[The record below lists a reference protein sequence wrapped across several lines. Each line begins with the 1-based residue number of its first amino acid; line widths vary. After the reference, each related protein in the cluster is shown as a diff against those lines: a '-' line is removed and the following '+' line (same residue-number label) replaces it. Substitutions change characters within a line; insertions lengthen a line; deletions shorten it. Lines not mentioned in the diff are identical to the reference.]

1 VENEELSQEIF
12 SVLKG
17 ANYNLLLYK
26 NDGSKTADPVE
37 ATRFYAS
44 DADLMVSIRFN
55 DTKAEVLVQA
65 GQDFDVLANKKLIS
79 IIKNIAH
86 KNLGEFTV
94 KKFDKSITPK
104 DFAHQSVTESAAFGK
119 AFGGVKTSYMPM
131 QNAKLIIKHSKG
143 VNEEVRGSRSRN
155 IHSLFIENSQG
166 ERFSFPYKYM
176 AGAKAMAMHVNEGGT
191 PYDNKGASILSLCEE
206 IADLNKFVR
215 HVRSNKLVNE
225 NNTEIVE
232 TVRSHMA
239 RLKETIN
246 SLTTL
251 KGYNNFQSQEVSEEE
266 DKSVDISEKF
276 LYNTI
281 TTEDLEKVMNRV
293 NKIVGEAAFK
303 DSMEKETI
311 TALYDMIKDKQDFG
325 ISFDANDPDHP
336 DHQDPKKFGGQH
348 GSSAKLASMLTFL
361 GANAKSD
368 EAANHLLRLSDLVPE
383 MTPKTQNLVA
393 QMVNYLNKT
402 ANTTDVQ
409 PTESIS
415 LDEGVMLTLR
425 KMVG

>member
-1 VENEELSQEIF
+1 MENEDLSSEIF
-12 SVLKG
+12 NVLKG
-17 ANYNLLLYK
+17 ANYSLLLYK
-26 NDGSKTADPVE
+26 NDGSKTTDPVE
-37 ATRFYAS
+37 ATRFYSS

-65 GQDFDVLANKKLIS
+65 GHDFDVVANKKLIS

-131 QNAKLIIKHSKG
+131 QKAKLIIKHTKG

-155 IHSLFIENSQG
+155 IHSLFIENAQG

-191 PYDNKGASILSLCEE
+191 PYDDKGASILSLCEE

-232 TVRSHMA
+232 TVRGHMA

-251 KGYNNFQSQEVSEEE
+251 KGYNNFQAQEVTEE

-281 TTEDLEKVMNRV
+281 TTEDLEKAMTRV

-311 TALYDMIKDKQDFG
+311 SALYDMIKGKQDFG

-336 DHQDPKKFGGQH
+336 DHQDPNKFGGQH

-361 GANAKSD
+361 GTNAKND
-368 EAANHLLRLSDLVPE
+368 AGANHLLRLSDLVIE
-383 MTPKTQNLVA
+383 MSPKTLNLVA
-393 QMVNYLNKT
+393 QMAMYLNKT
-402 ANTTDVQ
+402 ANRVSE
-409 PTESIS
+409 PVESIS